1 MNTPRRMGL
10 AFVLAVLAGALF
22 TSAALAHNAG
32 HIILPSG
39 ECLDAGSL
47 KQSPLVPA
55 ANPNRNDLGQ
65 LDLIRDAG
73 VDTRD
78 QYGAR
83 FAAVQGN
90 TPILPGECP

>member
-1 MNTPRRMGL
+1 MNLPRRL
-10 AFVLAVLAGALF
+10 LLAVMVALLF
-22 TSAALAHNAG
+22 SAAVVSLASAHNAG

-39 ECLDAGSL
+39 QCLNVGSL
-47 KQSPLVPA
+47 KDAPLVPA

-65 LDLIRDAG
+65 LDLIDG
-73 VDTRD
+73 PSPDTGD

-83 FAAVQGN
+83 FAAIQGS

>member
-1 MNTPRRMGL
+1 MNTRSRMGL
-10 AFVLAVLAGALF
+10 ALLMAVLAGMLF
-22 TSAALAHNAG
+22 TTVALAHNAG

-39 ECLDAGSL
+39 ECLNVGSL
-47 KQSPLVPA
+47 EGAPLVPA

-65 LDLIRDAG
+65 LDLIEDAG
-73 VDTRD
+73 FDTRD
-78 QYGAR
+78 QFGAR